1 MNSNFR
7 NSFLCKSLT
16 LNLKLPKFQKFKL
29 QTQVLLQL
37 QISNLWISKPPTLS
51 LPFSPISFFPP
62 GSARARASPASGH
75 VLASPRRRLAVPS
88 RLPRRRSACC
98 ASAPSA
104 HHHASTPSPAPSHPL
119 ANPTFPG
126 AAARATGSAPLPAPT
141 RPLCATEPPQRPLPP
156 PLGYLSKPKP
166 SSPHLSPLLPLCR

>member
-1 MNSNFR
+1 MQKLNSKSKAPKVSKVQAS
-7 NSFLCKSLT
+7 NSSFAPAS
-16 LNLKLPKFQKFKL
+16 NLKFLDFKTPNPL
-29 QTQVLLQL
+29 SSLL
-37 QISNLWISKPPTLS
+37 SH
-51 LPFSPISFFPP
+51 FFLPP